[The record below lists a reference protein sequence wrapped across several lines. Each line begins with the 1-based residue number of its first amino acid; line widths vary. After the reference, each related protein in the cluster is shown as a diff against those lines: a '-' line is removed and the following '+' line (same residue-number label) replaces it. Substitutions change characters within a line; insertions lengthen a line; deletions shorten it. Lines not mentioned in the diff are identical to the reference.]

1 MRIRK
6 FPALQAAVD
15 CQERSG
21 YCPQGSQVTSAQ
33 TPSPG
38 GSMPAKRPFA
48 PLRGRSHL
56 KSGLMAGAL
65 GLTALSPISEAS
77 AGDIPIPG
85 FSLYLGY
92 NFGAEN
98 SGIAWGLEAYANSW
112 SNWTCEPDDV
122 GVFGPNLR
130 VGFVNLGSPQI
141 TVGGRGGVTAQMLT
155 VAGEVGMT
163 YRFSENAGPE
173 LNLGLHS
180 HFLLGGLSA
189 NYLFGFDEVTVAA
202 HAGLP
207 PLIFS
212 CMGRGMHGRPLR
224 DEKSFAALPDVTRDS
239 TTVDNERAKQ
249 ASDIWESRAQT
260 EWASVPA
267 FFEVAEQLQAVD
279 APTSLIHRA
288 LEAANDERE
297 HAILAAG
304 MSAKIGGGTLEL
316 GNPKTSHRMPL
327 PGKAGLTKLAVE
339 SWMDG
344 CLGEGTAARV
354 AFSEASR
361 TPDPI
366 LEQTLDQIAQDEA
379 HHAGLAWDVMAWAAD
394 QGGKTVTGAL
404 EEVRELVPRE
414 PAETHRGELEAYGVC
429 SSDEANDIALENR
442 RESLFRLDA
451 LLTGKR

>member
-1 MRIRK
+1 
-6 FPALQAAVD
+6 
-15 CQERSG
+15 
-21 YCPQGSQVTSAQ
+21 
-33 TPSPG
+33 
-38 GSMPAKRPFA
+38 MPAKRPFA

-77 AGDIPIPG
+77 AGDLPIPG
-85 FSLYLGY
+85 LGLYLGY
-92 NFGAEN
+92 NFGDEN

-112 SNWTCEPDDV
+112 LNWTCEGRDGP
-122 GVFGPNLR
+122 GFFGPNLR

-141 TVGGRGGVTAQMLT
+141 TVGGRGGVTTDDVLT

-173 LNLGLHS
+173 LNLGLRG
-180 HFLLGGLSA
+180 HFFLVGLRA
-189 NYLFGFDEVTVAA
+189 NYLFGFDEFTVAA

-207 PLIFS
+207 PLAFQ
-212 CMGRGMHGRPLR
+212 CMNSGMHGRPLR
-224 DEKSFAALPDVTRDS
+224 DAQAFADLPDVTRDP
-239 TTVDNERAKQ
+239 TTADNERAKR
-249 ASDIWESRAQT
+249 ASDIWENRAQT

-267 FFEVAEQLQAVD
+267 FLEVAEQLQAVD

-288 LEAANDERE
+288 LQAANDERE

-304 MSAKIGGGTLEL
+304 MSAKIGGGPLEL

-339 SWMDG
+339 SWVDG

-414 PAETHRGELEAYGVC
+414 PADNHTSELEAYGVC
-429 SSDEANDIALENR
+429 SSDEANDIALDNR
-442 RESLFRLDA
+442 RESLLRLDS